1 MPIRWF
7 DASRDDS
14 VGMAV
19 QQLLTVGGITDVTM
33 RAVARTARMSLG
45 TLGNHYGSKEQMLM
59 GAARAIGTLHVD
71 DLITRAAWDD
81 TLAQVLAGYVP
92 RDAEELLELKVW
104 QDLVTVGRSSR
115 GVGEVVA
122 AVEARHRA
130 LLGRTLERYRGAEW
144 TAGHLEAVWTLLQG
158 VRTEL
163 IRPGGTLD
171 ITSAAGLAAQAAD
184 LADGSPTASTAFTS

>member
-59 GAARAIGTLHVD
+59 GAARAIGTLYVD

-115 GVGEVVA
+115 GMGRSWPRSRRGIAPSSDARWSATA
-122 AVEARHRA
+122 APSGPRPTSRPS
-130 LLGRTLERYRGAEW
+130 GRCCKA
-144 TAGHLEAVWTLLQG
+144 
-158 VRTEL
+158 
-163 IRPGGTLD
+163 
-171 ITSAAGLAAQAAD
+171 SAP
-184 LADGSPTASTAFTS
+184 S